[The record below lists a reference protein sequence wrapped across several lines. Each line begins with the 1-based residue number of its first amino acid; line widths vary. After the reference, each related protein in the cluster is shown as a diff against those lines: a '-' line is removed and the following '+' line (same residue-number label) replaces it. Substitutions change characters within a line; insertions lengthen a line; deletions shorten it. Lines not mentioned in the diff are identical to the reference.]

1 MGCSLSAEA
10 PDRRPEQEEEEDA
23 LPVSLSAESR
33 EAIRSSWREIQEDI
47 SRVGVIMFVRLFET
61 HPECKDAF
69 FTFRDLNDVNTL
81 RASKEL
87 KAHGL
92 RIMYIIEKT
101 VARIDQDDRLDQLIL
116 DLGRKHYQYKALPK
130 YYDLMGEE
138 FIHAIHPVL
147 QERWTSDLE
156 EAWKVNRDSV
166 PVHHSHHEERLPA
179 GPEEPQQQLRAA
191 RPITWLQQLRTE
203 SLNDKMCSENV
214 VFSSHV

>member
-1 MGCSLSAEA
+1 MGCSFSAEA

-23 LPVSLSAESR
+23 LPVSLSAENR

-116 DLGRKHYQYKALPK
+116 DLGRKHYHSWGKSSSTQSIQSCRSA
-130 YYDLMGEE
+130 G
-138 FIHAIHPVL
+138 L
-147 QERWTSDLE
+147 QTWRRPGRLCSCTSL
-156 EAWKVNRDSV
+156 A
-166 PVHHSHHEERLPA
+166 P
-179 GPEEPQQQLRAA
+179 
-191 RPITWLQQLRTE
+191 
-203 SLNDKMCSENV
+203 
-214 VFSSHV
+214 

>member
-23 LPVSLSAESR
+23 VPVSLSAESR
-33 EAIRSSWREIQEDI
+33 EAIRSSWKEIQEDI

-69 FTFRDLNDVNTL
+69 FAFRDLNDVNAL

-138 FIHAIHPVL
+138 FIQAIHPVL

-156 EAWKVNRDSV
+156 EAWKTLFLYITRTMKKGYQQAQRS
-166 PVHHSHHEERLPA
+166 HS
-179 GPEEPQQQLRAA
+179 
-191 RPITWLQQLRTE
+191 
-203 SLNDKMCSENV
+203 
-214 VFSSHV
+214 SS

>member
-23 LPVSLSAESR
+23 VPVSLSAESR
-33 EAIRSSWREIQEDI
+33 EAIRSSWKEIQEDI
-47 SRVGVIMFVRLFET
+47 SRVGVIMFV
-61 HPECKDAF
+61 
-69 FTFRDLNDVNTL
+69 
-81 RASKEL
+81 
-87 KAHGL
+87 

-138 FIHAIHPVL
+138 FIQAIHPVL

-156 EAWKVNRDSV
+156 EAWKTLFLYITRTMKKGYQQAQRS
-166 PVHHSHHEERLPA
+166 HS
-179 GPEEPQQQLRAA
+179 
-191 RPITWLQQLRTE
+191 
-203 SLNDKMCSENV
+203 
-214 VFSSHV
+214 SS

>member
-1 MGCSLSAEA
+1 MGCSFSAEA

-23 LPVSLSAESR
+23 LPVSLSAENR

-47 SRVGVIMFVRLFET
+47 SRVGVIMLFET

-130 YYDLMGEE
+130 YYDVSVKLNTVVEICFHSAVTLVQVAWFF
-138 FIHAIHPVL
+138 FIP
-147 QERWTSDLE
+147 
-156 EAWKVNRDSV
+156 
-166 PVHHSHHEERLPA
+166 HSHTQEQAFQYRVA
-179 GPEEPQQQLRAA
+179 SFSAFITAKAA
-191 RPITWLQQLRTE
+191 VNPSTTGTPPSPHLALI
-203 SLNDKMCSENV
+203 C
-214 VFSSHV
+214 